1 MGKSSCEIDNK
12 KIVHTLV
19 LYCNCSAGLRI
30 YCADRKKTYIIIES
44 KNPIGTAALEWI
56 LRVTVRC

>member
-1 MGKSSCEIDNK
+1 MCSGSGAGKAADPDSEKSG
-12 KIVHTLV
+12 
-19 LYCNCSAGLRI
+19 NCAVGLRAC
-30 YCADRKKTYIIIES
+30 CADRKKTYIIIES